1 MLSYAARNHA
11 FTPAVELAIEGAVLW
26 RVDGAGPPQAI
37 ALAAVREVWLEFCPT
52 RPERNRYRCRVV
64 LAGGRAVEFFNRTYR
79 GVYDF
84 HDTSADY
91 VEFVH
96 ALVAAIASSS
106 CRFVAGADGGRYAL
120 SVAGFLVAVGAV
132 ALVLVFA
139 LTTGLWWLV
148 LAKAALIAF
157 YLPAAWGWL
166 RRNREQV
173 FAPNAVPTDVLP
185 RA

>member
-1 MLSYAARNHA
+1 LSHAA
-11 FTPAVELAIEGAVLW
+11 GAESLPLP
-26 RVDGAGPPQAI
+26 RRA
-37 ALAAVREVWLEFCPT
+37 RRRT
-52 RPERNRYRCRVV
+52 
-64 LAGGRAVEFFNRTYR
+64 GRGVFNRTYR

-84 HDTSADY
+84 HDKSADY

-96 ALVAAIASSS
+96 ALVAAIASSSS

-148 LAKAALIAF
+148 LAKAALIVF